1 MIPQHLN
8 PVRADRTAIAPYNF
22 VPLPEK
28 IVEINPQELP
38 DHDRYLNPHHSGY
51 IECQLVTESPLYVRG
66 ALTLEKF
73 EELQNKK
80 KQRQHFQNDLKNTP
94 DFFYTQT
101 GSRPV
106 IPGSSI
112 RGCLRQLVEMVAYG
126 KIDFVTNQKLVYR
139 AVGDTT
145 SLGRSYRERLQKEES
160 PQTYSMQVRAGY
172 MFKKPEGVWEIIP
185 AKKYPNDDDPSA
197 VTFFRIERENIP
209 KTIKHWPNCA
219 NSWTVYFKPEPI
231 KTHLH
236 NQGRVKLRYAKVQQ
250 AADQPG
256 KDLVEG
262 VVVVTGK
269 IPRKHMEFVFNLPD
283 TDEKKRIQVPE
294 DIVTDY
300 REQITKEQEQIA
312 GKINDKDEIEA
323 DPNAALKNM
332 QPVFYLFDEKQNK
345 LVFFGHAMMFRLP
358 YLSLPHEFVPEAL
371 RDVDDETKNRSIKYD
386 LAEALFGYVKKSGS
400 SKERAYASR
409 IAITDATLAPNQDNE
424 NIWLGEETNNHV
436 VVPSI
441 LAGPKPTTFQHYLVQ
456 TNPDDK
462 RALYHWA
469 SKTPVETMIRGHK
482 LYWHKGN
489 ISLRQL
495 AAFPAPHP
503 TSTQHTQM
511 KPVRSGV
518 RFSFRI
524 YFDNL
529 SDVELGALL
538 WALDLPGEAG
548 HEYRHKI
555 GMGKPLGMGAVK
567 IMPVLHLIDRKQRY
581 RQLFDEQCWFVGTR
595 EANDSIEPLIK
606 EFESFVLAAIGA
618 KGVERLSQV
627 DRIRMLLKMH
637 EWPGPDSKWT
647 RYMEIERPAPGEKGG
662 KLNEYKERPVLPDP
676 LNMSKQ
682 SMFVTGEQ
690 ERLSKNVTVPP
701 QPAKLRAK
709 AVPPKP
715 ISEKAKSPVPD
726 LPAPAELFQELK
738 KQKSETGATPAGRP
752 LRRGDKVKAEVLN
765 KLGNKV
771 TVRLQDSTGTEV
783 SFEQPYY
790 PYRLGENVQ
799 VKVVA
804 IDEKTGRVTK
814 VLPA

>member
-1 MIPQHLN
+1 MSQ
-8 PVRADRTAIAPYNF
+8 
-22 VPLPEK
+22 
-28 IVEINPQELP
+28 
-38 DHDRYLNPHHSGY
+38 
-51 IECQLVTESPLYVRG
+51 
-66 ALTLEKF
+66 
-73 EELQNKK
+73 
-80 KQRQHFQNDLKNTP
+80 KQD
-94 DFFYTQT
+94 
-101 GSRPV
+101 
-106 IPGSSI
+106 
-112 RGCLRQLVEMVAYG
+112 
-126 KIDFVTNQKLVYR
+126 
-139 AVGDTT
+139 
-145 SLGRSYRERLQKEES
+145 
-160 PQTYSMQVRAGY
+160 
-172 MFKKPEGVWEIIP
+172 GVWEIIP
-185 AKKYPNDDDPSA
+185 AKEYRANDEPKTSA
-197 VTFFRIERENIP
+197 VTFFRIEREHIP
-209 KTIKHWPNCA
+209 KSLKHWHNCA
-219 NSWTVYFKPEPI
+219 NSWTIYFKPEPV
-231 KTHLH
+231 KNHAH
-236 NQGRVKLRYAKVQQ
+236 NQGQVTLRYAKVEH
-250 AADQPG
+250 AAGQPG

-269 IPRKHMEFVFNLPD
+269 IPRKHMEFVFNMPD
-283 TDEKKRIQVPE
+283 MAAKRISVSE
-294 DIVTDY
+294 DIIASY
-300 REQITKEQEQIA
+300 REQITKEQEEIV
-312 GKINDKDEIEA
+312 GKIEDDKIKTDE
-323 DPNAALKNM
+323 NAALKNM
-332 QPVFYLFDEKQNK
+332 QPVFYLLDKK
-345 LVFFGHAMMFRLP
+345 GDLVFFGHAMMFRLP
-358 YLSLPHEFVPEAL
+358 YLNSPQDFVPEAL
-371 RDVDDETKNRSIKYD
+371 RDTDERAKYD

-409 IAITDATLAPNQDNE
+409 IAITDATLVPNQDNK

-441 LAGPKPTTFQHYLVQ
+441 LAGPKPSTFQHYLVQ

-469 SKTPVETMIRGHK
+469 SKTPLETIIRGHK

-518 RFSFRI
+518 RFLFRI

-538 WALDLPGEAG
+538 WALNLPGEAG

-567 IMPVLHLIDRKQRY
+567 ILTVLRLIDRKLRY
-581 RQLFDEQCWFVGTR
+581 RQLFDEQNWFVGTR
-595 EANDSIEPLIK
+595 EASNSIEPLIK
-606 EFESFVLAAIGA
+606 EFESFILAAIGA

-647 RYMEIERPAPGEKGG
+647 RYMEIERLAPGEKGG
-662 KLNEYKERPVLPDP
+662 KLNEYKDRPVLPHP
-676 LNMSKQ
+676 LNMGRQ
-682 SMFVTGEQ
+682 SVFVTGEQ
-690 ERLSKNVTVPP
+690 ERLRKNVSARP

-715 ISEKAKSPVPD
+715 ISEKAKSPVPE
-726 LPAPAELFQELK
+726 LPAPVELLQELK

-765 KLGNKV
+765 KLGTKV

-790 PYRLGENVQ
+790 PYRPGENVR

-804 IDEKTGRVTK
+804 IDEKTGRITK